1 VSLIAP
7 QAESGDVA
15 GQETADAPFERGPE
29 VLERWVAR
37 VLDRA
42 HRKAHA
48 HKDPAAARTIL
59 HVAHSFADEMATVD
73 PQFDRLRFIKDATR
87 DSS

>member
-1 VSLIAP
+1 MSLITP
-7 QAESGDVA
+7 QAESGDLA
-15 GQETADAPFERGPE
+15 GQGTDTAPFEREPE

-42 HRKAHA
+42 HRTAHA
-48 HKDPAAARTIL
+48 HKDPSAARTIL

-73 PQFDRLRFIKDATR
+73 PGFDRLRFIKDATR
-87 DSS
+87 ESS